1 MLKLIHK
8 FYVRILLSIFF
19 GLLPAIT
26 LTHIKGPCTIEVPGE
41 DISRCVSFGDA
52 IMQPG
57 ELLNNKQ
64 DSLLRFSTTFA
75 TVSLVSFTL
84 LSIVSYT
91 QKKQS

>member
-1 MLKLIHK
+1 MITLTRK
-8 FYVRILLSIFF
+8 FYVRILLSIFL
-19 GLLPAIT
+19 GILPAIT

-41 DISRCVSFGDA
+41 DISRCVSWGDA

-57 ELLNNKQ
+57 ELLNNTQ

-84 LSIVSYT
+84 LSIVSYS
-91 QKKQS
+91 QKKKV